1 LYPHD
6 LSLLILP
13 ILGLVLAIVKA
24 RTLSP
29 QAARYI
35 PIAFCVPMALMD
47 LKLFGFFL
55 IPYVAMVVLALFLWF
70 PGWFRPR
77 KKEQQTC

>member
-1 LYPHD
+1 M
-6 LSLLILP
+6 LP

-47 LKLFGFFL
+47 LKLVGFL
-55 IPYVAMVVLALFLWF
+55 IPYVVMVVLVAGLWF
-70 PGWFRPR
+70 PDRILPWLRLGR
-77 KKEQQTC
+77 KVEGPS